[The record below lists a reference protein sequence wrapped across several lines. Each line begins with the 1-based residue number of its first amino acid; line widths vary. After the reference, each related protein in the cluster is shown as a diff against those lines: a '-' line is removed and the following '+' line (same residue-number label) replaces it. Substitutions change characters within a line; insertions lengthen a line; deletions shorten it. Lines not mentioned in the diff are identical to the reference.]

1 MTDLKTLTKRIS
13 DINKANGFSEFDTL
27 PEDQK
32 VRYIIEKLWLVG
44 SELTEAGEE
53 LRNGHGITETY
64 YEDCMP
70 PASLVAEIGDVQKA
84 REAYLVYLEEQGKP
98 KKPEGFPSEIADA
111 VIRLLHLVAETG
123 IDLEAIIDEKLTYN
137 ASRGHKHGGKKF

>member
-1 MTDLKTLTKRIS
+1 MTDIKTLTERIAS
-13 DINKANGFSEFDTL
+13 INAANGFSEFDTI

-64 YEDCMP
+64 YL
-70 PASLVAEIGDVQKA
+70 PAPVPATLVAEVGDVEKA
-84 REAYLVYLEEQGKP
+84 RELHLAYLEEQGKP

-123 IDLEAIIDEKLTYN
+123 IDLEAIIDEKLDYN
-137 ASRGHKHGGKKF
+137 ATRGHKHGGKAF